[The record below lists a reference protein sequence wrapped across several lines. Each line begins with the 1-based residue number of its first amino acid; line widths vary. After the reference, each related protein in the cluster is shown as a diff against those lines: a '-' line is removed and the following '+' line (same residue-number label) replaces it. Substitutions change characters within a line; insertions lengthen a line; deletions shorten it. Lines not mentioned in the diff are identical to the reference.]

1 MTNLYSQ
8 QNNQR
13 GKLFQDVNHYEL
25 LNDVYF
31 YVGLHCLFN
40 YLQRVEYSLLQK
52 VQTTRVHKD
61 TLRPLDGTCTLKP

>member
-1 MTNLYSQ
+1 MSPNCILFKHHDKMTNLYSQ

-31 YVGLHCLFN
+31 YEINIYV
-40 YLQRVEYSLLQK
+40 
-52 VQTTRVHKD
+52 D
-61 TLRPLDGTCTLKP
+61 AI